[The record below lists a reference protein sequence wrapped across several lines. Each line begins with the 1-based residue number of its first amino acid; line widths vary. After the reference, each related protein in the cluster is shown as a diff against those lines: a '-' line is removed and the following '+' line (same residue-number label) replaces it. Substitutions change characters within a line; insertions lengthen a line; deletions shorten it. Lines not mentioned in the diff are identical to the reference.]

1 MLNELSRL
9 YIHLYTYIFVHIYV
23 QIYDKILYMY
33 ASIQYTYLHIYN
45 NSKEEI
51 MNFGRMEN
59 QRRVG
64 GRKEGQ

>member
-1 MLNELSRL
+1 
-9 YIHLYTYIFVHIYV
+9 
-23 QIYDKILYMY
+23 MY

-51 MNFGRMEN
+51 MNFGRMED